1 MTTPRTSFVGGVSPF
16 TGRRTLNAI
25 ITDEPPPQP
34 PSRPGESKYAELFS
48 TMKVGQAIVCT
59 PEEAKQYYAAM
70 RHWLIQNGLYET
82 LRPRT
87 VKKYKHAKPGTP
99 QARVWLIEKTSQD

>member
-1 MTTPRTSFVGGVSPF
+1 MTTPRTTFTSGISPF
-16 TGRRTLNAI
+16 TGRKTFSAI
-25 ITDEPPPQP
+25 LSDDPPPAP
-34 PSRPGESKYAELFS
+34 ASRQGESKYDELFT

-87 VKKYKHAKPGTP
+87 TKKYKHAKPGTP
-99 QARVWLIEKTSQD
+99 QARVWLAEKTSQD